1 MQNEIRIKFSE
12 SLEDQQALSK
22 AGGRIINQLGKPPK
36 FSFPSE
42 YHYRQ
47 YLTYRR
53 MAKNEKM
60 TAATNSDHSKI

>member
-1 MQNEIRIKFSE
+1 MTVRIRFSE
-12 SLEDQQALSK
+12 SQDDQRAMTK
-22 AGGRIINQLGKPPK
+22 AGGQIVVPKDKKPM

-53 MAKNEKM
+53 EMKN
-60 TAATNSDHSKI
+60 AQGGNQGRN